1 MKKLQ
6 LCLTTILVMTL
17 AVMFT
22 NVSAVQ
28 ARTLDKI
35 KKAGVLKV
43 ANSGAYPPFSF
54 VDKSGNLVG
63 FDVDIAEAVAKKIG
77 VKAEVMSTPWNGII
91 AALVAGKFDTCICSM
106 SDTEERR
113 KAVDFT
119 GSYYYSGQSLWVEN
133 DSKIQSIK
141 DLKGKKV
148 GTVLGETSNEWAM
161 KNGNWTNMTYQGLPD
176 LLLAL
181 TTGRVNAVISDD
193 VPIALAVKKNNYK
206 IRMVEAKEL
215 QRYPAA
221 FSLQQGKP
229 ELKAALQKAL
239 DEIKADGTYQ
249 EIVDK
254 WIGLDISK

>member
-1 MKKLQ
+1 MTAILA
-6 LCLTTILVMTL
+6 LTV

-28 ARTLDKI
+28 ARTLAQI
-35 KKAGVLKV
+35 EKAGVLKV

-54 VDKSGNLVG
+54 VDKAGNLVG
-63 FDVDIAEAVAKKIG
+63 FDVDIAKAIAEKMG
-77 VKAEVMSTPWNGII
+77 VKAEVMSTPWSGII

-119 GSYYYSGQSLWVEN
+119 GSYYYSGQSLWVGN
-133 DSKIQSIK
+133 DAKFQSLK

-148 GTVLGETSNEWAM
+148 GTVLGETSNEWAV
-161 KNGNWTNMTYQGLPD
+161 KNGDWTNMTYQGLPD

-181 TTGRVNAVISDD
+181 TTGRVDAVISDD

-206 IRMVEAKEL
+206 IRMIEAKEL

-239 DEIKADGTYQ
+239 DDIKADGTYQ
-249 EIVDK
+249 KIVDK